1 MQTKAKRYGRQPING
16 RQIKTIHAITNKLGM
31 HDDEYRTLLYGMFE
45 VLSSKDLSWAEAED
59 LISDLN
65 RKSGS
70 RNEDRGTRTDKSSDT
85 KHRSSNLNRRYADLD
100 GRPGMA
106 TAAQC
111 RMIAG
116 MWADVSRMEDAESRE
131 KALRG
136 FLYRIVGVDHFRFLK
151 RWQVEKVVRAM
162 EAMGAV
168 APGRD
173 RERRDV

>member
-16 RQIKTIHAITNKLGM
+16 RQIKTIHAIKNKLGM
-31 HDDEYRTLLYGMFE
+31 NDDEYRTLLYGMFE
-45 VLSSKDLSWAEAED
+45 VLSSKELSWAEAED
-59 LISDLN
+59 LVSELN
-65 RKSGS
+65 RKTGAG
-70 RNEDRGTRTDKSSDT
+70 DRGLGTGKPHTSHPKS
-85 KHRSSNLNRRYADLD
+85 RQYQELD

-116 MWADVSRMEDAESRE
+116 MWADVSRVADAESRD
-131 KALRG
+131 KALRQ
-136 FLYRIVGVDHFRFLK
+136 FLYRITAVDHFRFLK
-151 RWQVEKVVRAM
+151 RWQVEKVVRAL

-173 RERRDV
+173 RERRDA